1 MRPPLLWAP
10 VASHGIPLSIR
21 ELAMNEDWQFT
32 LVITLALVLGT
43 ALPFAL
49 GTV

>member
-1 MRPPLLWAP
+1 MTGTP

-32 LVITLALVLGT
+32 LVITLVLVLGT

>member
-1 MRPPLLWAP
+1 
-10 VASHGIPLSIR
+10 
-21 ELAMNEDWQFT
+21 MNEDWQFT
-32 LVITLALVLGT
+32 LVIVLVLVLVLGT

>member
-32 LVITLALVLGT
+32 LVITLVLVLGT
-43 ALPFAL
+43 VLPFAL
-49 GTV
+49 GTA

>member
-32 LVITLALVLGT
+32 LVITLVLVLGT

>member
-1 MRPPLLWAP
+1 MTGTP

-32 LVITLALVLGT
+32 LVIVLVLVLVLGT